1 VIPAIVAGLVSAAI
15 PVAGLGWWLRRRQ
28 LRYKRHRIV
37 EFDDIRAGARTGD
50 ILLFHKTSRNGLVD
64 ALEQDVV
71 SPLLFSE
78 NEFRHSGIIVR
89 KDGGLFVMEC
99 ADRFHSGHGEATYL
113 TKGNGIR
120 IVPLETL
127 LGAYSRDNGDPH
139 FGIRHI
145 SEEISLDAIES
156 TLEQYGPIDYL
167 RMHRSAFVF
176 LSCAVLPKRLQP
188 GVLEKYRSEMMCSE
202 FVHSLLSRCGVLRDY
217 PSKLFAPYTIENS
230 AAFREFEIV
239 KYSEVVRFRYAR
251 PAVGVEMGATA
262 KARHY
267 VRSVSAK

>member
-1 VIPAIVAGLVSAAI
+1 MVVGI
-15 PVAGLGWWLRRRQ
+15 PVAGLGWWLKRRQ
-28 LRYKRHRIV
+28 LRYKRHTIV
-37 EFDDIRAGARTGD
+37 EFDDIRADTRTGD

-78 NEFRHSGIIVR
+78 NEFRHSGIVVR
-89 KDGGLFVMEC
+89 KAGELFVMEC

-127 LGAYSRDNGDPH
+127 LEAYNRDNGDPH

-145 SEEISLDAIES
+145 SEEISFDKIEA

-167 RMHRSAFVF
+167 RMHRSAYVF

-188 GVLEKYRSEMMCSE
+188 GVLEKYRNEMMCSE

-239 KYSEVVRFRYAR
+239 KYSEVVRFRYGR
-251 PAVGVEMGATA
+251 PAVGVEAAANAGVQ
-262 KARHY
+262 HH
-267 VRSVSAK
+267 VSGLGSA